1 MADVPNFLQNPPYL
15 PLATTEDHFTSTR
28 RSQTRP
34 NIGQILRSKRLRTA
48 GPFVFVV
55 IAFSF
60 LSRWLSSIHFLGRLR
75 GPSCFFSPLT
85 IPPES
90 YGDESTD
97 WSRYAYAQYA
107 TSTGHL
113 CNSVMLFDMLHRFNS
128 KAGFLLMYPVAFLDL
143 EEDSVESRLLHQAQ
157 NDYGAKLVPI
167 EIQHKAGEYC
177 EKPFLGEKST

>member
-1 MADVPNFLQNPPYL
+1 MDLPDFLQNSPYL
-15 PLATTEDHFTSTR
+15 PLATTEDHFTEPR
-28 RSQTRP
+28 KSQTRP
-34 NIGQILRSKRLRTA
+34 NIGQILRSKRIRTVVL
-48 GPFVFVV
+48 FVFVV